1 MITEIMGYCHCGEE
15 EMELARSCGAE
26 ATSLLGR
33 MLPGIP
39 HDDYRVLVMTAA
51 LAKNRKPTT
60 KDFALAKARVDRVLV
75 DRGIG
80 ISSPAARPGRVTR

>member
-33 MLPGIP
+33 MLQGIP
-39 HDDYRVLVMTAA
+39 HDDYRVLVMTA
-51 LAKNRKPTT
+51 LAN
-60 KDFALAKARVDRVLV
+60 ARVDRVLV

-80 ISSPAARPGRVTR
+80 ISIPAARPGRVTR